1 VKRALGLA
9 IVVACIAA
17 HPAVAQSSENTGPLE
32 IQLAL
37 SKQTVLLGE
46 PVWVD
51 VAVTNHSKQKLAIS
65 WGVGC
70 MAHEAPLKIEI
81 PNATQGDGEPKYCGI
96 ISSDCLYGG
105 PLALPPNATGRR
117 RFMLEGNFRITKP
130 GHYDVSVTK
139 SVGWELWSGY
149 KITIDNKFHRKAEMQ
164 TQIQTLSLDVL
175 EPDPKQLLALEQ
187 ALLAQVAEPYHKP
200 TMTIPRNDDPKA
212 YSRAVKEWSQ
222 AQREADFGHILW
234 QDAVKDGLS
243 AHPAVGMEPIFEAWV
258 VPYGEWIRGLEA
270 LYHLNTPEARAALAR
285 FTAAPTTK
293 PSDTDW
299 MPGAIRFTA
308 TDDLSKMGDTSYLP
322 LLEQLSTDE
331 NSEVRMNATRGLG
344 TLGGE
349 SELPFLEARVR
360 NGKTIQDFYDAFEAM
375 ANTASAKAV
384 PLLIDAFTSSQSTNG
399 PDSEL
404 MALTHHK
411 LPPIGRKRTPQES
424 QFAWRTWWTVHQG
437 SAKIF
442 GPDQCLDPFGDE
454 YPE

>member
-1 VKRALGLA
+1 VKGALVVA
-9 IVVACIAA
+9 MVVACIAA
-17 HPAVAQSSENTGPLE
+17 HPAVAQISEHTGPLE

-70 MAHEAPLKIEI
+70 MAHEAPLRIEI
-81 PNATQGDGEPKYCGI
+81 PDATQGDGEPKSCGFLGTGY
-96 ISSDCLYGG
+96 DCLYGG
-105 PLALPPNATGRR
+105 PSALSPNATGKR
-117 RFMLEGNFRITKP
+117 RFMLAGDFRITKP
-130 GHYDVSVTK
+130 GHYDVFVTK
-139 SVGWELWSGY
+139 SVGWEQWSQY
-149 KITIDNKFHRKAEMQ
+149 KITMENKFHRKAEMQ
-164 TQIQTLSLDVL
+164 TQVQTLSLDVL
-175 EPDPKQLLALEQ
+175 EPDPPKLLAAQQ
-187 ALLAQVAEPYHKP
+187 ALVAQAAEPYHALASNLP
-200 TMTIPRNDDPKA
+200 SNDDHKA
-212 YSRAVKEWSQ
+212 SNEYFYWQAAVKHGV
-222 AQREADFGHILW
+222 A
-234 QDAVKDGLS
+234 
-243 AHPAVGMEPIFEAWV
+243 AHPAAGMEPTFEAWV
-258 VPYGEWIRGLEA
+258 VPSGEWIRGLEA
-270 LYHLNTPEARAALAR
+270 LYRLNTPEARAALAR
-285 FTAAPTTK
+285 LTAVPTTK
-293 PSDTDW
+293 PGDTDW

-308 TDDLSKMGDTSYLP
+308 TEDLSKMGDTSYLP
-322 LLEQLSTDE
+322 LLEQLSTDD

-360 NGKTIQDFYDAFEAM
+360 NGKTTQDFYDAFEAM
-375 ANTASAKAV
+375 ANTASPKAV
-384 PLLIDAFTSSQSTNG
+384 PLLIDAFTSPQPTND

-411 LPPIGRKRTPQES
+411 LPPIGRKLTPQES

-442 GPDQCLDPFGDE
+442 GPDQCLSPFGDV